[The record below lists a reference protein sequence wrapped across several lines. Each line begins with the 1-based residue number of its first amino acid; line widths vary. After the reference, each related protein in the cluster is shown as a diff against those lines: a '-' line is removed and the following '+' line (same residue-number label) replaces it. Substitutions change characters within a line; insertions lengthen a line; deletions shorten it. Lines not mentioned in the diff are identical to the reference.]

1 MKLKKNTIFF
11 LCFFLLSCKPNQRE
25 IIFKQQ
31 PSADVLFITPDIY
44 ASTRDSLKIDVP
56 LEFFVENNTNEDI
69 DYLGISFIID
79 NKKLA
84 LNNFDIFD
92 YQTKEI
98 KDFHFTLLKKH
109 SEKIV
114 SHIKTLYIKKEE
126 TQKIFKYYNINKD
139 VEKFRD
145 SVKLVSYKQFRKDFP
160 AVIKELER
168 IPDSLEIT
176 TSNKTDKTFKS
187 RRIKINW

>member
-1 MKLKKNTIFF
+1 MKFKKNTIFF
-11 LCFFLLSCKPNQRE
+11 LCFFLLSCKTNQRE

-31 PSADVLFITPDIY
+31 SSADVLYITPDIY

-56 LEFFVENNTNEDI
+56 LEFYVENNTDEDI
-69 DYLGISFIID
+69 DYLEMSFIID

-84 LNNFDIFD
+84 LNNFDNFD

-98 KDFHFTLLKKH
+98 KDLHFTLLKKH

-114 SHIKTLYIKKEE
+114 SHIKTLYIQKEE

-145 SVKLVSYKQFRKDFP
+145 SVKLVPYKQFRKDFP